1 MKTGLLGRLR
11 SKAGEINRDLSAL
24 AIAFKRSDV
33 PLPPKIVAAFA
44 VGYALSPIDLIPDFI
59 PVLGYLDDLVILP
72 LLISLAIG
80 MIPAKVM
87 AECRELATGLWK
99 DGKPKRWYY
108 AIPIVA
114 IWLLPIFVAAKNI
127 FFRD

>member
-1 MKTGLLGRLR
+1 MKPGLLDRLR
-11 SKAGEINRDLSAL
+11 SKAREINRNLSAL

-44 VGYALSPIDLIPDFI
+44 VGYALSPVDLIPDFI
-59 PVLGYLDDLVILP
+59 PVIGYLDDIVILP
-72 LLISLAIG
+72 LLISLAIR

-87 AECRELATGLWK
+87 AECRERAAGLWK

-108 AIPIVA
+108 AIPIVG
-114 IWLLPIFVAAKNI
+114 IWLLLVFVAAKTV
-127 FFRD
+127 FFGN